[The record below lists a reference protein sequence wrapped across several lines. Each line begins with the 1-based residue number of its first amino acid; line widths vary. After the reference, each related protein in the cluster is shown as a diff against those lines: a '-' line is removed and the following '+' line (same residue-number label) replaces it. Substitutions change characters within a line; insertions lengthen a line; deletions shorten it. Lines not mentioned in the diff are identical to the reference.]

1 MKKIIFS
8 DLDGTLLTDDKQ
20 ITSGNRAAIGEL
32 TAAGHSFV
40 IATGRPFESAY
51 KISAELGLDGEG
63 CYIVSYNGSHVYD
76 CYKREVLLDRRL
88 SMQTV
93 RELFHF
99 AWAEGLY
106 IQTYQDGKILAKE
119 RTKELDFYEKN
130 TNLEGLARADVLD
143 YLTREPNKAIV
154 IDLNDRTR
162 LERFQKKHEAWAK
175 GKCRLLF
182 SNAKYLEVIAEGVS
196 KQTGIDFLT
205 DYLGADKADIIAV
218 GDEANDIEMIRA
230 AGIGVAVQNASDAAK
245 EAADYVT
252 RLSNNEDAIAE
263 VISRFVP
270 GR

>member
-20 ITSGNRAAIGEL
+20 ISPKNREAIHAL

-51 KISAELGLDGEG
+51 KISRELGLDGEG

-76 CYKREVLLDRRL
+76 CAGETALLDKKL
-88 SMQTV
+88 SMETV
-93 RELFHF
+93 RELFSF
-99 AWAEGLY
+99 AWDEGLY
-106 IQTYQDGKILAKE
+106 IQTYQNGEILTRR

-130 TNLEGLARADVLD
+130 TNLPGCPREDVLD

-154 IDLNDRTR
+154 IDLNDHER
-162 LERFQKKHEAWAK
+162 LVRFQKEHEAWAK
-175 GKCRLLF
+175 GKCRLIF
-182 SNAKYLEVIAEGVS
+182 SNGRYLEVIAEGVS
-196 KQTGIDFLT
+196 KQTGIEFLMNH
-205 DYLGADKADIIAV
+205 LGADQKDTIAV

-230 AGIGVAVQNASDAAK
+230 AGIGVAVGNASPAAK

-252 RLSNNEDAIAE
+252 RLTNNGDAIAE
-263 VISRFVP
+263 VIGKFCIHT
-270 GR
+270 